1 GLQIIR
7 PEQEFDFDFDILD
20 PTKIWPEDDVPVQRV
35 GKMTLNQNVTNVF
48 DETEQAAFH
57 PGHIV
62 PGIDFSNDPLLQGRL
77 FSYTDTQITRLGG
90 P

>member
-1 GLQIIR
+1 ELGLQVIR

-20 PTKIWPEDDVPVQRV
+20 PTKIWPEDEVPVEIV
-35 GKMTLNQNVTNVF
+35 GKMTLNQNVSNVF

-62 PGIDFSNDPLLQGRL
+62 PGIDFSNDP
-77 FSYTDTQITRLGG
+77 
-90 P
+90 